1 MRHPFVGMVPTY
13 QLRGEG
19 LDRWPASS
27 YRRPTPYSVQKRP
40 APSRFGAPRH
50 PGEGLRDACS
60 GGMRHPF
67 IGTVPTYQLRDEGLD
82 RWPASSYRRP
92 TPETL
97 GSVLKRPWLE
107 MPFRVFGT
115 KAMRLFPCVDWCPLL
130 SLPLSLSLSLSASL
144 SLFLFVCVCV
154 CVCVFLFWPILGDRA
169 GCRPWEAG
177 VACPA

>member
-1 MRHPFVGMVPTY
+1 M
-13 QLRGEG
+13 
-19 LDRWPASS
+19 
-27 YRRPTPYSVQKRP
+27 QKRP

-130 SLPLSLSLSLSASL
+130 SLPLSLSLSLSLPLSL
-144 SLFLFVCVCV
+144 SFSLCVCVCV
-154 CVCVFLFWPILGDRA
+154 CVCSCFGRFLATERGAAHGKQAWRA
-169 GCRPWEAG
+169 RPRFYQNSGLPHVGKNPKLANFR
-177 VACPA
+177 